1 MLHKLYLHRWYVL
14 MIFTAGPAILGLYLP
29 ALIISDFAFYYL
41 NIAQLLYYLLY
52 FSKNILVFYV
62 TERNKIIIAHSTL
75 FQVYTSLLN
84 QSVFPRWTFIRKRDK
99 QNRKPAEKSELKT
112 YL

>member
-1 MLHKLYLHRWYVL
+1 MLHNLYLHRWNLL
-14 MIFTAGPAILGLYLP
+14 MISNAGPAILDLYFP
-29 ALIISDFAFYYL
+29 ALIISYFAYYYL
-41 NIAQLLYYLLY
+41 TLPNCYNIY
-52 FSKNILVFYV
+52 FISKNILVFYV

-75 FQVYTSLLN
+75 LKVYTSLLN
-84 QSVFPRWTFIRKRDK
+84 QSVLPRWTFIRKWDK

>member
-1 MLHKLYLHRWYVL
+1 MLHKLYLHRWHVL
-14 MIFTAGPAILGLYLP
+14 MIFTAGPVIVDLYFP

-41 NIAQLLYYLLY
+41 NIAQLLCYLLY
-52 FSKNILVFYV
+52 FSKYILVFYV

-75 FQVYTSLLN
+75 LKVYTSLLN
-84 QSVFPRWTFIRKRDK
+84 QSVFPRWNFIRKRDK
-99 QNRKPAEKSELKT
+99 QNRKPVEKPELKT